1 MIGKFLTGINAGGVH
16 GLRDVVTGE
25 LIINAP
31 TDVVFIRTATVTPP
45 RILLRFRVQPSIGVA
60 QGAFIQK
67 LAQPRA
73 LFGQKAGVFQIA
85 FPVFQ
90 VKLVM
95 RDINVA
101 ANDDF
106 TSCRTQRLNVG

>member
-73 LFGQKAGVFQIA
+73 LFGQKAGVFQVA

-95 RDINVA
+95 IYILLASFFDLL
-101 ANDDF
+101 
-106 TSCRTQRLNVG
+106 SWRL

>member
-45 RILLRFRVQPSIGVA
+45 RILRRFQVQPSIGVA
-60 QGAFIQK
+60 QGAFIQNW
-67 LAQPRA
+67 LSHA
-73 LFGQKAGVFQIA
+73 LFGQKAGVFRLPSSFSGQA
-85 FPVFQ
+85 
-90 VKLVM
+90 
-95 RDINVA
+95 RDA
-101 ANDDF
+101 
-106 TSCRTQRLNVG
+106 RY